1 MANLKLYTICHI
13 GVRRIMIEIVE
24 RETFM
29 SNLTLYTVCH
39 NCSSFEPHFH
49 IVISQIMIEN
59 VEREIFI
66 PNLTLYTVYH
76 MTEIVVCRNR
86 IL

>member
-1 MANLKLYTICHI
+1 M
-13 GVRRIMIEIVE
+13 VEIVE

-29 SNLTLYTVCH
+29 SNLMLYTVCH

-49 IVISQIMIEN
+49 IVIRRIMIEN

-76 MTEIVVCRNR
+76 MAEIVVCRNR

>member
-1 MANLKLYTICHI
+1 MKPHFHIVIRGIMAEN
-13 GVRRIMIEIVE
+13 VE
-24 RETFM
+24 REVFIP
-29 SNLTLYTVCH
+29 NLTLYTVCH
-39 NCSSFEPHFH
+39 NFSLLKLHFH
-49 IVISQIMIEN
+49 IVIRRIMVEN

>member
-1 MANLKLYTICHI
+1 
-13 GVRRIMIEIVE
+13 MIEIVE

-29 SNLTLYTVCH
+29 SNLTLYAVCH
-39 NCSSFEPHFH
+39 NCSSFFH
-49 IVISQIMIEN
+49 IVIRRIMMEN